1 MMCSVNRSANSR
13 PVVLGDEHGHRWACT
28 VRLLSPKCLSF
39 SLNWLMEA
47 VLKPSL

>member
-1 MMCSVNRSANSR
+1 MCSINRSASSR
-13 PVVLGDEHGHRWACT
+13 LLVLGDEHGYRWACT
-28 VRLLSPKCLSF
+28 VRLLSPKFLSF